1 MEDTITVCGN
11 VATMPRHFVGRENV
25 DITSFRLASSHRY
38 FDKRKDAFESTP
50 TNWYT
55 VTCFKSL
62 AVEVLRTI
70 ATGQRVLVTGRL
82 KIRDWERGDRTGT
95 DVEIDAVSLGLDLA
109 WQPRGDRHDDDGA
122 GVARG
127 EGSCRGAEEQQA
139 AESSSPAFSPQ
150 PEPQH
155 GEGGWAVAPL
165 VGGAPVESAG
175 WEERTAEPAFVDA
188 GEPTPF

>member
-1 MEDTITVCGN
+1 MEDIITVCGN
-11 VATMPRHFVGRENV
+11 VATPPRHFVGRENV

-62 AVEVLRTI
+62 AVEVLRSI
-70 ATGQRVLVTGRL
+70 AKGQRVLVTGRL

-109 WQPRGDRHDDDGA
+109 WQPRGDRDGGEGQGGGERSVRGAGDTPVPGSRSDDG
-122 GVARG
+122 R
-127 EGSCRGAEEQQA
+127 S
-139 AESSSPAFSPQ
+139 
-150 PEPQH
+150 EPQH

-165 VGGAPVESAG
+165 ADGAPAESG
-175 WEERTAEPAFVDA
+175 SSPERAAEPAFADS